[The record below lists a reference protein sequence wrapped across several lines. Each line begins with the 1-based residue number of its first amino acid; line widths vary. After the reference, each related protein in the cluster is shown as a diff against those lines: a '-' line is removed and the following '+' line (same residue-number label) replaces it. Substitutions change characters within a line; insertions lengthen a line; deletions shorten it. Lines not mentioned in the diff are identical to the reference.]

1 VCPALRAGTG
11 DSLCGVVIAQEL
23 SHSRHRYDHQPASP
37 ARREVIRMKWSIALV
52 TVLLLGSVA
61 SAGAV
66 DKDRVEGTGNQ
77 VKGSVKKGAG
87 EVTGND
93 KLEREGSSQKS
104 KGKLQEGWGKTKDAA
119 RDVGDSIKEKTK

>member
-1 VCPALRAGTG
+1 
-11 DSLCGVVIAQEL
+11 
-23 SHSRHRYDHQPASP
+23 
-37 ARREVIRMKWSIALV
+37 MKWSIALV

-87 EVTGND
+87 EVTGNER
-93 KLEREGSSQKS
+93 LEREGSSQKS
-104 KGKLQEGWGKTKDAA
+104 KGKVQEGWGKTKDAA
-119 RDVGDSIKEKTK
+119 RDVGDAIKEKTK

>member
-1 VCPALRAGTG
+1 
-11 DSLCGVVIAQEL
+11 
-23 SHSRHRYDHQPASP
+23 
-37 ARREVIRMKWSIALV
+37 MKWSIALA

-87 EVTGND
+87 EVTGNER
-93 KLEREGSSQKS
+93 LEREGSSQKS
-104 KGKLQEGWGKTKDAA
+104 KGKVQEGWGKTKDAA
-119 RDVGDSIKEKTK
+119 RDAGDAIKEKTK

>member
-1 VCPALRAGTG
+1 
-11 DSLCGVVIAQEL
+11 
-23 SHSRHRYDHQPASP
+23 
-37 ARREVIRMKWSIALV
+37 MKWSIALV

-87 EVTGND
+87 EVTGNE

-104 KGKLQEGWGKTKDAA
+104 KGKVQEGWGKTKDAA
-119 RDVGDSIKEKTK
+119 RDAGDAIKEKTK

>member
-1 VCPALRAGTG
+1 
-11 DSLCGVVIAQEL
+11 
-23 SHSRHRYDHQPASP
+23 
-37 ARREVIRMKWSIALV
+37 MKWSIALV

-87 EVTGND
+87 EVTGNHQ
-93 KLEREGSSQKS
+93 LEREGSSQKS
-104 KGKLQEGWGKTKDAA
+104 KGRVQEGWGKTKDAA
-119 RDVGDSIKEKTK
+119 RDAGDAIKEKTK

>member
-1 VCPALRAGTG
+1 
-11 DSLCGVVIAQEL
+11 
-23 SHSRHRYDHQPASP
+23 
-37 ARREVIRMKWSIALV
+37 MKWSIALV

-93 KLEREGSSQKS
+93 QLEREGSSQKS
-104 KGKLQEGWGKTKDAA
+104 KGKLQRGWGKTKDAV
-119 RDVGDSIKEKTK
+119 RDAGDAVKEKTK

>member
-1 VCPALRAGTG
+1 
-11 DSLCGVVIAQEL
+11 
-23 SHSRHRYDHQPASP
+23 
-37 ARREVIRMKWSIALV
+37 MKWSIALV

-87 EVTGND
+87 EVTGNE

-104 KGKLQEGWGKTKDAA
+104 KGKVQEGWGKTKDAA
-119 RDVGDSIKEKTK
+119 RDAGDALKEKTK

>member
-1 VCPALRAGTG
+1 
-11 DSLCGVVIAQEL
+11 
-23 SHSRHRYDHQPASP
+23 
-37 ARREVIRMKWSIALV
+37 MKWSIALV
-52 TVLLLGSVA
+52 AFLLLGSVV

-93 KLEREGSSQKS
+93 RLEREGSSQKS
-104 KGKLQEGWGKTKDAA
+104 KGKVQEGWGKTKDAA
-119 RDVGDSIKEKTK
+119 RDAGDAIKEKTK

>member
-1 VCPALRAGTG
+1 
-11 DSLCGVVIAQEL
+11 
-23 SHSRHRYDHQPASP
+23 
-37 ARREVIRMKWSIALV
+37 MKWSIALV
-52 TVLLLGSVA
+52 AFLLLGSVA

-93 KLEREGSSQKS
+93 RLEREGSSQKS
-104 KGKLQEGWGKTKDAA
+104 KGKVQEGWGKTKDAA
-119 RDVGDSIKEKTK
+119 RDAGDAIKEKTK

>member
-1 VCPALRAGTG
+1 
-11 DSLCGVVIAQEL
+11 
-23 SHSRHRYDHQPASP
+23 
-37 ARREVIRMKWSIALV
+37 MKWSIALV

-87 EVTGND
+87 EVTGNER
-93 KLEREGSSQKS
+93 LEREGSSQKS
-104 KGKLQEGWGKTKDAA
+104 KGKVQEGWGKTKDAA
-119 RDVGDSIKEKTK
+119 RDAGDAIKEKTK